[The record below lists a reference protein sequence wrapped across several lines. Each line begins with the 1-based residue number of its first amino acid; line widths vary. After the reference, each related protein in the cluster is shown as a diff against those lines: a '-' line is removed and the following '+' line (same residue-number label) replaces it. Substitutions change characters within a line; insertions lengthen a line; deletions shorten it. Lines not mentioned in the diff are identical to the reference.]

1 LDQLTIELSRTLTL
15 THVTSLVIGTV
26 IGSGIFITLP
36 LVARETG
43 TPWLAVLAW
52 FIGGLIWIPQ
62 ILIVVEMG
70 TAYPHQGFGYLYLN
84 KAGSPLLGFLYVWT
98 VFCTSDTPSISISCI
113 TAVSALSTFS
123 PAFSQPWL
131 NRSLAVLLIALLTIP
146 HYRDVRGG
154 GNFQIVLTV
163 AKLLPLLLLVVLGF
177 YYLQPH
183 NLQPPVLAAAA
194 DKSLLPILGAGVAAT
209 VWSYAGFPNIL
220 YMAGEIKSPGRTLP
234 WSLISS
240 VVFVTVA
247 YALISLAVSGIMP
260 HGELAAVTGGFANP
274 FAYLP
279 VMAAMAAAFLAI
291 AAFVS
296 MLGAASACI
305 MVQPRIEYALAKD
318 GLFFKP
324 FAHVHPRY
332 HTPDYSLLIQ
342 SGLAA
347 VLVLL
352 GGLESLLGYFTLS
365 YVVQNGLVYAAIFR
379 LRQRP
384 DYQPTFKAPAWR
396 LMAILSI
403 ATQLFLVYGTFLA
416 YSAGGVLAAALL
428 IITGVPMYY
437 HFKRNAES
445 SLP

>member
-1 LDQLTIELSRTLTL
+1 LTIELGRKLTL

-43 TPWLAVLAW
+43 SPWLAGLSW
-52 FIGGLIWIPQ
+52 FLGGLIWIPQ

-70 TAYPHQGFGYLYLN
+70 TAYPQQGFGYLYLE

-98 VFCTSDTPSISISCI
+98 VFLTSDTPSISIICI
-113 TAVSALSTFS
+113 TAISALATFS
-123 PAFSQPWL
+123 AVFANPWL
-131 NRSLAVLLIALLTIP
+131 NRILAILLIVLLTIP

-154 GNFQIVLTV
+154 GNFQVVLTI
-163 AKLLPLLLLVVLGF
+163 AKLMPLLVMVILGL
-177 YYLQPH
+177 YYFKPDHFQVPVIGKAVH
-183 NLQPPVLAAAA
+183 N
-194 DKSLLPILGAGVAAT
+194 SLFHILGAGVAAT

-240 VVFVTVA
+240 VIFVTVA
-247 YALISLAVSGIMP
+247 YAMISLAVSGIMP
-260 HGELAAVTGGFANP
+260 HNELAAVTGGFANP

-279 VMAAMAAAFLAI
+279 IMANIAAGFLAI
-291 AAFVS
+291 AAFIS

-305 MVQPRIEYALAKD
+305 MVQPRIEYALARD

-324 FAHVHPRY
+324 FAHIHPRY

-342 SGLAA
+342 TGLAA
-347 VLVLL
+347 LLVLV

-365 YVVQNGLVYAAIFR
+365 YVVQNGLVYGAIFR
-379 LRQRP
+379 LRKRQ

-396 LMAILSI
+396 LMAVLSI
-403 ATQLFLVYGTFLA
+403 AGQVFLVYGTFLA
-416 YSAGGVLAAALL
+416 YSAGGVLAAAFL
-428 IITGVPMYY
+428 IATGAPMYY
-437 HFKRNAES
+437 RFKRTS
-445 SLP
+445 DRQ

>member
-1 LDQLTIELSRTLTL
+1 MDQLTIELTRKLTL

-43 TPWLAVLAW
+43 TPWMAVLAW

-70 TAYPHQGFGYLYLN
+70 TAYPQQGFGYLYLN

-98 VFCTSDTPSISISCI
+98 VFCTSDTPSISIICI
-113 TAVSALSTFS
+113 TAISALSTFS
-123 PAFSQPWL
+123 PAFTQPWL

-154 GNFQIVLTV
+154 GNVQIVLTV
-163 AKLLPLLLLVVLGF
+163 VKLLPLLLLVVLGF
-177 YYLQPH
+177 YYFQPH
-183 NLQPPVLAAAA
+183 HLQPPALAAAA
-194 DKSLLPILGAGVAAT
+194 DQSLLPVLGAGVAAT

-240 VVFVTVA
+240 VVFVTIA

-279 VMAAMAAAFLAI
+279 VMADMAAAFLAL

-324 FAHVHPRY
+324 FAHVHPRFR
-332 HTPDYSLLIQ
+332 TPDYSLLIQ

-352 GGLESLLGYFTLS
+352 GGLETLLGYFTLS

-379 LRQRP
+379 LRKRP

-437 HFKRNAES
+437 HFKRTADS
-445 SLP
+445 SVP

>member
-1 LDQLTIELSRTLTL
+1 MTTELGRKLTL

-43 TPWLAVLAW
+43 SPWLAGLSWLV
-52 FIGGLIWIPQ
+52 GGLIWIPQ

-70 TAYPHQGFGYLYLN
+70 TAYPQQGFGYLYLE

-98 VFCTSDTPSISISCI
+98 VFLTSDTPSISIICL
-113 TAVSALSTFS
+113 TAISALATFS
-123 PAFSQPWL
+123 ALFTDPWI
-131 NRSLAVLLIALLTIP
+131 NRILAILLIVLLTIP

-154 GNFQIVLTV
+154 GNVQIVLTI
-163 AKLLPLLLLVVLGF
+163 AKLLPLFLLVVLGF
-177 YYLQPH
+177 YYLKPQHFQVPVIGHVH
-183 NLQPPVLAAAA
+183 NNLFH
-194 DKSLLPILGAGVAAT
+194 ILGAGVAAT

-220 YMAGEIKSPGRTLP
+220 YMAGEIKSPSRTLP

-240 VVFVTVA
+240 VIFVTVA
-247 YALISLAVSGIMP
+247 YALISFAVSGIMP
-260 HGELAAVTGGFANP
+260 HSELSAVTGGFANP

-279 VMAAMAAAFLAI
+279 VMAGMAAKFLAI
-291 AAFVS
+291 SAFIS

-305 MVQPRIEYALAKD
+305 MVQPRLEYALAKD
-318 GLFFKP
+318 GLFFRP

-332 HTPDYSLLIQ
+332 QTPDYSLLIQ
-342 SGLAA
+342 SGLAV
-347 VLVLL
+347 VLVLV

-365 YVVQNGLVYAAIFR
+365 YVVQNGLVYGAIFR
-379 LRQRP
+379 LRKRQ

-396 LMAILSI
+396 LMAVLSI

-416 YSAGGVLAAALL
+416 YSSGGVLAAMFL
-428 IITGVPMYY
+428 IATGIPMYY
-437 HFKRNAES
+437 RFKRIAARN
-445 SLP
+445 